1 MNGFETLDWVVII
14 GYFLIIAGVA
24 VWVMTR
30 KQTNTE
36 DYFLAGRNI
45 GWFIVGASIFASNIG
60 SEHIVGLAGAGAGGK
75 IPMLIYE
82 LHAWLVITL
91 GWVFLPFYLRS
102 GVFTM
107 PEFLERRFNSS
118 TRWFLSLFSLIAYV
132 LTKVSVTVYA
142 GGIVI
147 ASILNIDFWTGALA
161 TVVLTGIYTVMGGMR
176 AVVYTEALQTIVLV
190 LGAATLT
197 FIGLQ
202 CGRWMG
208 WIKSSLEP
216 GYLNMWR
223 PAS

>member
-1 MNGFETLDWVVII
+1 MNGFETLDWIVIGI
-14 GYFLIIAGVA
+14 YFLVIAGVA
-24 VWVMTR
+24 IWVMTR

-107 PEFLERRFNSS
+107 PEFLERRFNAN
-118 TRWFLSLFSLIAYV
+118 TLVPQPLLADGLCADEGFGDRICRWYCHLFNSAY
-132 LTKVSVTVYA
+132 
-142 GGIVI
+142 
-147 ASILNIDFWTGALA
+147 
-161 TVVLTGIYTVMGGMR
+161 
-176 AVVYTEALQTIVLV
+176 
-190 LGAATLT
+190 
-197 FIGLQ
+197 
-202 CGRWMG
+202 
-208 WIKSSLEP
+208 
-216 GYLNMWR
+216 
-223 PAS
+223 